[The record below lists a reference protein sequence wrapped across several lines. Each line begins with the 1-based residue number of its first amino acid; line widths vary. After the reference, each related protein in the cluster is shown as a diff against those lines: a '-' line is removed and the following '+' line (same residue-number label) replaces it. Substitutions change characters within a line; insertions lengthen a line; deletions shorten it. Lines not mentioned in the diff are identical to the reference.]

1 METVR
6 VVNHM
11 GKLNLLGQ
19 IAICLFV
26 LGIPDLAAAQADSF
40 DVPLKKTVVHLGQ
53 SPYYHGGNVRV
64 KLSCYFYSTFM
75 VKEYDEGQKG
85 AEWLSIVSVDARTAS
100 TCTQSHAV
108 AEKVIEEPE
117 WGGYFKGAKRNLVI
131 FHAADGTNGG
141 MPFVVYDARTGT
153 KVFQDSPCCQC

>member
-53 SPYYHGGNVRV
+53 SPYYHGGNVWV
-64 KLSCYFYSTFM
+64 KLSCYFLF
-75 VKEYDEGQKG
+75 DIHGQR
-85 AEWLSIVSVDARTAS
+85 IR
-100 TCTQSHAV
+100 
-108 AEKVIEEPE
+108 
-117 WGGYFKGAKRNLVI
+117 R
-131 FHAADGTNGG
+131 
-141 MPFVVYDARTGT
+141 GT
-153 KVFQDSPCCQC
+153 KRCRVVVDCSGRCSNGINVYAVSCCS